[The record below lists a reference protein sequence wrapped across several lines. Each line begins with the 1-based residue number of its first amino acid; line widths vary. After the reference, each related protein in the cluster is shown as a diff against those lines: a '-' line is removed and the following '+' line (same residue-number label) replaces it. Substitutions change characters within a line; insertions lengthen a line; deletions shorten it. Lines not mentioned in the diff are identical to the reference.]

1 MTTLWIFIAL
11 FVLVSLVLIWLPH
24 FRQKKMLQAEEA
36 GVRKTT
42 NLELFNN
49 RLATLEKELEEE
61 LLDQTEFDA
70 LKKELEISL
79 LQDMKQGEDE
89 SLVNNVKPK
98 GLLWPS
104 LMSIVVL
111 SVSGYLYSE
120 LGAYKDLDK
129 AVPDNPHAGMD
140 ASQIMAQRIGMMEAQ
155 LKSEP
160 ENSQLMF
167 SLGHAYIN
175 ANRFDDA
182 VKSFDNAMKLV
193 GTHAELIGPKATAL
207 YYKAN
212 QRMTP
217 EVKALVDQ
225 ALALD
230 PKDPSTLLLVGMDS
244 FFTADYQAAINAWQT
259 ILDSDRNDVDR
270 SAIMN
275 AIESAKMRINAT
287 SGEMPQDATHQQATQ
302 GKTTVTV
309 EVSISPE
316 LAGQVSDTDTLFIFA
331 RNVEGSKAPLA
342 ATKLSAKDL
351 PTKVVLDGS
360 TNMMGGSMTL
370 SDAKNVEIIAI
381 LSKHGSIKAQAG
393 DIEGRIA
400 TVEVGT
406 TGKLVLDTKVQ

>member
-24 FRQKKMLQAEEA
+24 FRQKQMLQAEEA

-42 NLELFNN
+42 NLELFNS

-89 SLVNNVKPK
+89 SLVNKVKPK

-104 LMSIVVL
+104 LMSVIVL
-111 SVSGYLYSE
+111 CVSGYFYSE
-120 LGAYKDLDK
+120 LGAYQNLDK

-140 ASQIMAQRIGMMEAQ
+140 ANQIMAQRISMLEAQ
-155 LKSEP
+155 AKAEP
-160 ENSQLMF
+160 ENSQLIF

-182 VKSFDNAMKLV
+182 VKAFDKAMELV

-244 FFTADYQAAINAWQT
+244 FFTADYQKAIDAWQT
-259 ILDSDRNDVDR
+259 ILDSGRSDVDR

-275 AIESAKMRINAT
+275 AIESAKMRINTT
-287 SGEMPQDATHQQATQ
+287 SGEMPQDETHQQAMA
-302 GKTTVTV
+302 GKTTVTL

-316 LAGQVSDTDTLFIFA
+316 MAEQVDAGDTLFIFA

-342 ATKLSAKDL
+342 ATKLTAGAL
-351 PTKVVLDGS
+351 PTRVVLDGS
-360 TNMMGGSMTL
+360 TNMMGGNMTL
-370 SDAKNVEIIAI
+370 SSAKNVEVIAV
-381 LSKHGSIKAQAG
+381 LSKTGSMKTQPG
-393 DIEGRIA
+393 DIEGRVE
-400 TVEVGT
+400 TMEVGST
-406 TGKLVLDTKVQ
+406 AKLVLDTKIQ